1 MESRKMV
8 LRSLFAGRN
17 GDTDAENGPVDMDAM
32 GGGERVEQ
40 MEKAA

>member
-1 MESRKMV
+1 MV
-8 LRSLFAGRN
+8 LRSLFAGRK